1 MQTQAN
7 KMSQNMFL
15 VIDARKCDGY
25 ELKTRSS
32 FAFCL
37 VCDLVRWWLAD
48 CFNGTLYWHLI
59 HLSCFFALFE
69 SNACIVNVF
78 SRSTIQLENLKHL
91 KLFFYRKERK
101 KKKHQSIYL
110 VEHTLNSIHF
120 HEKLRSLFS
129 MHALCLWNT
138 RQKLSY
144 VFIANVMHFHQY
156 CDGKH
161 TRTRTHARSL
171 AELSFDG
178 RMTGF
183 H

>member
-37 VCDLVRWWLAD
+37 VSDLVRWWLAD

-78 SRSTIQLENLKHL
+78 SLDDTARKFEALET
-91 KLFFYRKERK
+91 FFIAKKERK
-101 KKKHQSIYL
+101 KKTPIDLSSWTHTQFNSFSRKITFTFFYACSLLMEYNTEIIICFHCKCNAFSSI
-110 VEHTLNSIHF
+110 
-120 HEKLRSLFS
+120 LR
-129 MHALCLWNT
+129 
-138 RQKLSY
+138 R
-144 VFIANVMHFHQY
+144 
-156 CDGKH
+156 
-161 TRTRTHARSL
+161 
-171 AELSFDG
+171 
-178 RMTGF
+178 
-183 H
+183 